1 MKRNVELKSVIR
13 RASAILVGI
22 LVVVSC
28 GDNSSTTDTT
38 QASSTGILKGV
49 CPDTVVIQTDWS
61 PQAEHG
67 FVYNLVGLG
76 YTFDTDTL
84 ALTGPLYS
92 NNEPTGVNVQINVG
106 GPVSGSDPV
115 ISRLHSDPDILLA
128 FMGTDIALSKSQDF
142 PTVSVVAPFNINPQI
157 IMWDPATYPEVR
169 TISELKDA
177 DVRVLYFRNVAYMK
191 YLVTAGILNENQVDD
206 SYEGYPDQF
215 VAANGKVAQQ
225 GYGTN
230 EPFYYENK
238 LEQWKKTVRYQ
249 YIHETG
255 WSPYAQSLAT
265 TPQKMSEN
273 DECLKKLVPIIQ
285 QSTVDYVLDP
295 TTANELIVEAVN
307 TYATGNQYDI
317 EQAAASADKQ
327 LTDRLISNSPD
338 GTLGSFDLDRVQAF
352 IDLALPIYTERGD
365 LVKVGIAASDLATNQ
380 YIDPTISL
388 PVETAG

>member
-13 RASAILVGI
+13 RASAILIGI

-67 FVYNLVGLG
+67 FVYYLVGPG

-191 YLVTAGILNENQVDD
+191 YLVTAGILSENQVDD

-295 TTANELIVEAVN
+295 TAANELIVEAVN

-365 LVKVGIAASDLATNQ
+365 LVKGGIAASDLATNQ